1 MAAASRDAV
10 AAASR
15 DAVPAASRDAVQWV
29 WAALAAPLSDAQPGV
44 VVGRDVVPS
53 LSDALSVGVGAAAVG
68 AAVGD
73 GPLRLALRLVWRSVP
88 LRLVLGAGATTV
100 RNGTAFNG

>member
-10 AAASR
+10 QPELGAAASR
-15 DAVPAASRDAVQWV
+15 DAVPWV
-29 WAALAAPLSDAQPGV
+29 WAALAAPLSDAPPGV

-53 LSDALSVGVGAAAVG
+53 LSDALSVGAAAVG

-88 LRLVLGAGATTV
+88 PRLVLGAGATTV
-100 RNGTAFNG
+100 RNGTAFAG